1 MVRHDGQNG
10 GRVQKPVNHVND
22 AVGRHDIGADQVG
35 MLLAQQDLTLETEEE
50 QETLMREGMNYSER
64 WGEM

>member
-1 MVRHDGQNG
+1 MRHDGQNG

-35 MLLAQQDLTLETEEE
+35 VLLAQQDLTLETEEE
-50 QETLMREGMNYSER
+50 QETLMREGMNYS
-64 WGEM
+64 